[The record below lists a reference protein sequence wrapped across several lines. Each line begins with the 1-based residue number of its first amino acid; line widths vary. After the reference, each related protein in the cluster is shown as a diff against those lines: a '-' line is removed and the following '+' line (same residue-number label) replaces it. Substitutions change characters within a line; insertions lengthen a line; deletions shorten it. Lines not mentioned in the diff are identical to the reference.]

1 MTQSVKKGIP
11 TLERAEREVSERHR
25 PFPCSGRSA
34 SALDPPRTR
43 STITRINLAT
53 LPPQPDLDLGH
64 SKNRYA
70 IMSESLLSSRNLA
83 FELYE
88 VLDAEGLTRRERFA
102 EHSRETFDAALG
114 TARTI
119 AEKYFAPHNRK
130 ADENEPRYENG
141 EAILIPEVK
150 PAVDAFLAAGFLN
163 ASRDFE
169 AGGMQLPTLLSQ
181 ACFAHFQAANVGT
194 TAYPFLTMGAA
205 NLIESFG
212 NDEQK
217 QRFLQP
223 MIEGR
228 FFGTM
233 ALTEP
238 HAGSSLS
245 DIRTRA
251 EPAEDGTYRLRGN
264 KIFISG
270 GDHALSENIVHM
282 VLAKLPDAP
291 GGVKGISLFI
301 VPKFLVNDDGSLG
314 KRNDVLLTGLFHK
327 MGWKGT
333 TSTGLNF
340 GDNGECVGYLVGKP
354 HHGLSYMFQM
364 MNEARIGVG
373 LGAVML
379 GYSGYLY
386 SLDYARDRPQGRLP
400 DSKSPESAPVPII
413 QHADV
418 RRMLLTQKAYVEGA
432 FDLCLYASRLFDD
445 TQTGEAEDARKHAHE
460 LLDLL
465 TPVVKSWPSEFCL
478 KANELAIQVLGG
490 HGYTREYPV
499 EQYYRDNR
507 LNPIHEGT
515 HGIQSLDL
523 LGRKLAQNGGTGL
536 KQLLRL
542 ISDTCE
548 RAQGYDSLHELRQP
562 LEQLVAHVQAVTLG
576 LLTDLAQGR
585 ITSTLANS
593 ALYLKVFG
601 HTIIGWRWLEQAIR
615 AEEGL
620 GKGHSADSDFY
631 KGKLQAARYF
641 LTRELPGCHHELS
654 ILENRDDTCLAMR
667 DDWF

>member
-1 MTQSVKKGIP
+1 
-11 TLERAEREVSERHR
+11 
-25 PFPCSGRSA
+25 
-34 SALDPPRTR
+34 
-43 STITRINLAT
+43 
-53 LPPQPDLDLGH
+53 
-64 SKNRYA
+64 
-70 IMSESLLSSRNLA
+70 MSETLLSSRNLA

-88 VLDAEGLTRRERFA
+88 VLDAEALTQRERFA
-102 EHSRETFDAALG
+102 EHSRETFDAAIT

-119 AEKYFAPHNRK
+119 AEKFFAPHNRK
-130 ADENEPRYENG
+130 NDENEPRYENG
-141 EAILIPEVK
+141 EAVLIPEVK
-150 PAVDAFLAAGFLN
+150 PAVDAFLEAGFLN
-163 ASRDFE
+163 AARSFE

-181 ACFAHFQAANVGT
+181 ACFAHFQSANAAST
-194 TAYPFLTMGAA
+194 SYPFLTMGAA
-205 NLIESFG
+205 NLIENFG
-212 NDEQK
+212 SDEQK

-270 GDHALSENIVHM
+270 GDHPLSENIVHL

-291 GGVKGISLFI
+291 PGVKGISLFI

-314 KRNDVLLTGLFHK
+314 ARNDVLLAGLFHK
-327 MGWKGT
+327 MGWRGT
-333 TSTGLNF
+333 TSTALNF
-340 GDNGECVGYLVGKP
+340 GDKGQCVAYLVGKP

-373 LGAVML
+373 MGAVML
-379 GYSGYLY
+379 GYAGYLY
-386 SLDYARDRPQGRLP
+386 SLEYARERPQGRLP
-400 DSKSPESAPVPII
+400 DSKNPESAPVSII

-418 RRMLLTQKAYVEGA
+418 KRMLLTQKAYVEGS
-432 FDLCLYASRLFDD
+432 FDLGLYAARLFDD
-445 TQTGEAEDARKHAHE
+445 TQTGETEEQRKLAHE

-465 TPVVKSWPSEFCL
+465 TPIVKSWPSEFCL
-478 KANELAIQVLGG
+478 KANELAIQILGG

-523 LGRKLAQNGGTGL
+523 LGRKLAQNGGAGL

-542 ISDTCE
+542 IADTCE
-548 RAQGYDSLHELRQP
+548 RAQAHESLSILRQP
-562 LEQLVAHVQAVTLG
+562 LEQLVARLQSVTLE
-576 LLTDLAQGR
+576 LLTDLAQGKV
-585 ITSTLANS
+585 TATLANS
-593 ALYLKVFG
+593 ALYLKAFG
-601 HTIIGWRWLEQAIR
+601 HTVIGWRWLEQAIR
-615 AEEGL
+615 AQEGL
-620 GKGHSADSDFY
+620 NTGNTADADFY
-631 KGKLQAARYF
+631 NGKLQAARYF
-641 LTRELPGCHHELS
+641 LTWEVPSCHHELA
-654 ILENRDDTCLAMR
+654 ILQARDDVCLSMQN
-667 DDWF
+667 DWF

>member
-1 MTQSVKKGIP
+1 
-11 TLERAEREVSERHR
+11 
-25 PFPCSGRSA
+25 
-34 SALDPPRTR
+34 
-43 STITRINLAT
+43 
-53 LPPQPDLDLGH
+53 
-64 SKNRYA
+64 
-70 IMSESLLSSRNLA
+70 MSETLLSARNLA

-88 VLDAEGLTRRERFA
+88 VLDALSLTQRERFA
-102 EHSRETFDAALG
+102 EHNRETFDAAIG
-114 TARTI
+114 TARSI

-141 EAILIPEVK
+141 AAVLIPDVK
-150 PAVDAFLAAGFLN
+150 PAVDAFLQAGFLN
-163 ASRDFE
+163 AARSFE
-169 AGGMQLPTLLSQ
+169 DGGMQLPTLLSQ
-181 ACFAHFQAANVGT
+181 ACFAHFQAANAGST
-194 TAYPFLTMGAA
+194 SYPFLTMGAA

-212 NDEQK
+212 SEEQK

-251 EPAEDGTYRLRGN
+251 EPADDGSYRLKGN

-270 GDHALSENIVHM
+270 GDHPLSENIVHL

-291 GGVKGISLFI
+291 PGVKGISLFI

-314 KRNDVLLTGLFHK
+314 PRNDVLLAGLFHK
-327 MGWKGT
+327 MGWRGT
-333 TSTGLNF
+333 TSTALNF
-340 GDNGECVGYLVGKP
+340 GDAGHCVGYLVGKP
-354 HHGLSYMFQM
+354 HQGLSYMFQM

-373 LGAVML
+373 MGAVML
-379 GYSGYLY
+379 GYAGYLY
-386 SLDYARDRPQGRLP
+386 SLEYARERPQGRLP
-400 DSKSPESAPVPII
+400 DAKDPATAPVAII
-413 QHADV
+413 NHADV

-432 FDLCLYASRLFDD
+432 FDLGLYAARLFDD
-445 TQTGEAEDARKHAHE
+445 SLTGQTEDAQRQAQE

-465 TPVVKSWPSEFCL
+465 TPIVKSWPSEFCL
-478 KANELAIQVLGG
+478 KANELAIQILGG

-523 LGRKLAQNGGTGL
+523 LGRKLAQNGGAGL
-536 KQLLRL
+536 KQLMRL
-542 ISDTCE
+542 ITDTCE
-548 RAQGYDSLHELRQP
+548 RAQAHPELTTLRQP
-562 LEQLVAHVQAVTLG
+562 LEALLAALQGVTLG
-576 LLTDLAQGR
+576 LLGELAKGQ
-585 ITSTLANS
+585 ITETLANS

-601 HTIIGWRWLEQAIR
+601 HTVIGWRWLEQAIR
-615 AEEGL
+615 AQEGL
-620 GKGHSADSDFY
+620 TAGNAADADFY
-631 KGKLQAARYF
+631 HGKLQAARYF
-641 LTRELPGCHHELS
+641 LTWEVPACHHDLH
-654 ILENRDDTCLAMR
+654 LLKTRDDTCLGMQQ
-667 DDWF
+667 DWF

>member
-1 MTQSVKKGIP
+1 
-11 TLERAEREVSERHR
+11 
-25 PFPCSGRSA
+25 
-34 SALDPPRTR
+34 
-43 STITRINLAT
+43 
-53 LPPQPDLDLGH
+53 
-64 SKNRYA
+64 
-70 IMSESLLSSRNLA
+70 MSETLLSSRNLA

-102 EHSRETFDAALG
+102 EHNRETFDAAIG
-114 TARTI
+114 TARNI

-130 ADENEPRYENG
+130 GDENEPRYENG
-141 EAILIPEVK
+141 QAILIPEVK
-150 PAVDAFLAAGFLN
+150 PAVDAFLEAGFLN
-163 ASRDFE
+163 AARSFD

-181 ACFAHFQAANVGT
+181 ACFAHFQSANAAST
-194 TAYPFLTMGAA
+194 SYPFLTMGAA

-212 NDEQK
+212 TDEQK

-223 MIEGR
+223 MIDGR

-251 EPAEDGTYRLRGN
+251 EPAADGTYRLKGN

-270 GDHALSENIVHM
+270 GDHPLSENIVHM

-291 GGVKGISLFI
+291 PGVKGISLFI
-301 VPKFLVNDDGSLG
+301 VPKFLVNDDGTLG
-314 KRNDVLLTGLFHK
+314 QRNDVLLAGLFHK
-327 MGWKGT
+327 MGWRGT
-333 TSTGLNF
+333 TSTALNF
-340 GDNGECVGYLVGKP
+340 GDNGECVGYLVGEA
-354 HHGLSYMFQM
+354 HRGLSYMFQM

-373 LGAVML
+373 MGAVML
-379 GYSGYLY
+379 GYAGYLY
-386 SLDYARDRPQGRLP
+386 SLEYARERPQGRVP
-400 DSKSPESAPVPII
+400 DSKDPSTAPVAII

-418 RRMLLTQKAYVEGA
+418 RRMLLTQKSYVEGA
-432 FDLCLYASRLFDD
+432 FDLGLYAARLFDD
-445 TQTGEAEDARKHAHE
+445 TTTLETEAERKHAHE

-465 TPVVKSWPSEFCL
+465 TPIVKSWPSEFCL
-478 KANELAIQVLGG
+478 KANELAIQILGG

-523 LGRKLAQNGGTGL
+523 LGRKLAQNGGAGL
-536 KQLLRL
+536 KQLVRL
-542 ISDTCE
+542 IADTAE
-548 RAQGYDSLHELRQP
+548 RAVAYESLTALREP
-562 LEQLVAHVQAVTLG
+562 LEKLVARLQVVTIG
-576 LLTDLAQGR
+576 LLTDLAQGKVN
-585 ITSTLANS
+585 SSLANS

-601 HTIIGWRWLEQAIR
+601 HTVIGWRWLEQAIR

-620 GKGHSADSDFY
+620 VKGNAADTDFY

-641 LTRELPGCHHELS
+641 LTWEVPGCHHELAL
-654 ILENRDDTCLAMR
+654 LEARDDTCLAMQ
-667 DDWF
+667 DEWF

>member
-1 MTQSVKKGIP
+1 
-11 TLERAEREVSERHR
+11 
-25 PFPCSGRSA
+25 
-34 SALDPPRTR
+34 
-43 STITRINLAT
+43 
-53 LPPQPDLDLGH
+53 
-64 SKNRYA
+64 
-70 IMSESLLSSRNLA
+70 MSETLLSSRNLA

-88 VLDAEGLTRRERFA
+88 VLDAEGLTQRERFA
-102 EHSRETFDAALG
+102 EHNRETFDAALG
-114 TARTI
+114 TARSI
-119 AEKYFAPHNRK
+119 AEKFFAPHNRK
-130 ADENEPRYENG
+130 GDEHEPRYEDG
-141 EAILIPEVK
+141 QAVLIPEVK
-150 PAVDAFLAAGFLN
+150 PAVDAFLEAGFLN
-163 ASRDFE
+163 AARSFE

-181 ACFAHFQAANVGT
+181 ACFAHFQAANAAST
-194 TAYPFLTMGAA
+194 SYPFLTMGAA

-212 NDEQK
+212 TEEQK

-223 MIEGR
+223 MIDGR

-251 EPAEDGTYRLRGN
+251 EPAANGSYRLKGN

-270 GDHALSENIVHM
+270 GDHPLSENIVHM

-291 GGVKGISLFI
+291 PGVKGISLFI

-314 KRNDVLLTGLFHK
+314 PRNDVLLAGLFHK
-327 MGWKGT
+327 MGWRGT
-333 TSTGLNF
+333 TSTALNF
-340 GDNGECVGYLVGKP
+340 GDNGQCVGYLVGKP

-373 LGAVML
+373 MGAVML
-379 GYSGYLY
+379 GYAGYLY
-386 SLDYARDRPQGRLP
+386 SLEYARERPQGRLP
-400 DSKSPESAPVPII
+400 DSKDPSTAPVAII

-432 FDLCLYASRLFDD
+432 FDLGLYAARLFDD
-445 TQTGEAEDARKHAHE
+445 TTTLADAAERQQAHE

-465 TPVVKSWPSEFCL
+465 TPIVKSWPSEFCL
-478 KANELAIQVLGG
+478 KANELAIQILGG

-523 LGRKLAQNGGTGL
+523 LGRKLAQNGGAGL
-536 KQLLRL
+536 KRLVRLIAETGERARAHQSLDALRL
-542 ISDTCE
+542 
-548 RAQGYDSLHELRQP
+548 P
-562 LEQLVAHVQAVTLG
+562 LEQLVTRLQSVTLG
-576 LLTDLAQGR
+576 LLGDLASGKV
-585 ITSTLANS
+585 TGTLANS
-593 ALYLKVFG
+593 ALYLKAFG
-601 HTIIGWRWLEQAIR
+601 HAVIGWRWLEQAIR

-620 GKGHSADSDFY
+620 ARAVAADRDFY
-631 KGKLQAARYF
+631 LGKLQAARYF
-641 LTRELPGCHHELS
+641 LTWEVPGCQHELAL
-654 ILENRDDTCLAMR
+654 LEARDDTCLSMQDA
-667 DDWF
+667 WF

>member
-1 MTQSVKKGIP
+1 
-11 TLERAEREVSERHR
+11 
-25 PFPCSGRSA
+25 
-34 SALDPPRTR
+34 
-43 STITRINLAT
+43 
-53 LPPQPDLDLGH
+53 
-64 SKNRYA
+64 
-70 IMSESLLSSRNLA
+70 MSESLLSSRNLA

-88 VLDAEGLTRRERFA
+88 VLDAEALIRRERFA
-102 EHSRETFDAALG
+102 EHSRETFDAAIG

-141 EAILIPEVK
+141 AAVLIPEVK
-150 PAVDAFLAAGFLN
+150 PAVDAFLEAGFLN
-163 ASRDFE
+163 AARDFE

-181 ACFAHFQAANVGT
+181 ACFAHFQAANAGT

-212 NDEQK
+212 SDEQK

-251 EPAEDGTYRLRGN
+251 EPATDGSYRLRGN

-270 GDHALSENIVHM
+270 GDHNLSENIVHM

-301 VPKFLVNDDGSLG
+301 VPKFPVNEDGSLG
-314 KRNDVLLTGLFHK
+314 KRNDVLLAGLFHK

-333 TSTGLNF
+333 TSTALNF

-354 HHGLSYMFQM
+354 HQGLSYMFQM

-373 LGAVML
+373 MGAVML
-379 GYSGYLY
+379 GYAGYLY
-386 SLDYARDRPQGRLP
+386 SLDYARERPQGRLP
-400 DSKSPESAPVPII
+400 DNKSPDSAPVSII
-413 QHADV
+413 QHTDV

-432 FDLCLYASRLFDD
+432 FDLGLYAARLFDD
-445 TQTGEAEDARKHAHE
+445 AQTGETEQIRQQAHE

-465 TPVVKSWPSEFCL
+465 TPIVKSWPSEFCL
-478 KANELAIQVLGG
+478 KANELAIQILGG

-499 EQYYRDNR
+499 EQHYRDNR

-523 LGRKLAQNGGTGL
+523 LGRKLAQNGGAGL
-536 KQLLRL
+536 KQLVRL
-542 ISDTCE
+542 IADTAQ
-548 RAQGYDSLHELRQP
+548 RASTHSQLDHLRQP
-562 LEQLVAHVQAVTLG
+562 LEQLVTALQGVTVG
-576 LLTDLAQGR
+576 LLTDLAQGKVNVA
-585 ITSTLANS
+585 LANS
-593 ALYLKVFG
+593 ALYLKAFG
-601 HTIIGWRWLEQAIR
+601 HTVIGWRWLEQAIR

-620 GKGHSADSDFY
+620 SRGNAADVDFY

-641 LTRELPGCHHELS
+641 LTWEVPACHHELA
-654 ILENRDDTCLAMR
+654 ILQARDDVCLSMQNE
-667 DDWF
+667 WF

>member
-1 MTQSVKKGIP
+1 
-11 TLERAEREVSERHR
+11 
-25 PFPCSGRSA
+25 
-34 SALDPPRTR
+34 
-43 STITRINLAT
+43 
-53 LPPQPDLDLGH
+53 
-64 SKNRYA
+64 
-70 IMSESLLSSRNLA
+70 MSETLLSSRNLA

-119 AEKYFAPHNRK
+119 AEKFFAPHNRK
-130 ADENEPRYENG
+130 NDENEPRYENG

-150 PAVDAFLAAGFLN
+150 PAVDAFLEAGFLN
-163 ASRDFE
+163 AARSFDD
-169 AGGMQLPTLLSQ
+169 GGMQLPTLLSQ
-181 ACFAHFQAANVGT
+181 ACFAHFQSANAAST
-194 TAYPFLTMGAA
+194 SYPFLTMGAA

-212 NDEQK
+212 SDEQK
-217 QRFLQP
+217 RRFLQP
-223 MIEGR
+223 MIDGR

-238 HAGSSLS
+238 HAGSSLA

-251 EPAEDGTYRLRGN
+251 EPAADGSYRLKGN

-270 GDHALSENIVHM
+270 GDHPLSENIVHM

-291 GGVKGISLFI
+291 PGVKGISLFI

-314 KRNDVLLTGLFHK
+314 PRNDVLLAGLFHK
-327 MGWKGT
+327 MGWRGT
-333 TSTGLNF
+333 TSTALNF
-340 GDNGECVGYLVGKP
+340 GDNGNCVGYLVGKP

-373 LGAVML
+373 MGAVML
-379 GYSGYLY
+379 GYAGYLY
-386 SLDYARDRPQGRLP
+386 SLEYARERPQGRLP
-400 DSKSPESAPVPII
+400 DSKDPSTAPVAII

-418 RRMLLTQKAYVEGA
+418 KRMLLTQKAYVEGA
-432 FDLCLYASRLFDD
+432 FDLGLYAARLFDD
-445 TQTGEAEDARKHAHE
+445 TTTLESAAERQQAHE

-465 TPVVKSWPSEFCL
+465 TPIVKSWPSEFCL
-478 KANELAIQVLGG
+478 KANELAIQILGG

-523 LGRKLAQNGGTGL
+523 LGRKLAQNGGAGL
-536 KQLLRL
+536 KQLIRL
-542 ISDTCE
+542 IADTGQ
-548 RAQGYDSLHELRQP
+548 RAAAHTSLDALREP
-562 LEQLVAHVQAVTLG
+562 LEQLVDRLQEVTLG
-576 LLTDLAQGR
+576 LLGDLARGKVVD
-585 ITSTLANS
+585 SLANS
-593 ALYLKVFG
+593 ALYLKAFG
-601 HTIIGWRWLEQAIR
+601 HTVIGWRWLEQAVR

-620 GKGHSADSDFY
+620 ARGNAADLAFY

-641 LTRELPGCHHELS
+641 LTWEVPGCHHELA
-654 ILENRDDTCLAMR
+654 ILQARDDTCLSMR
-667 DDWF
+667 EEWF

>member
-1 MTQSVKKGIP
+1 
-11 TLERAEREVSERHR
+11 
-25 PFPCSGRSA
+25 
-34 SALDPPRTR
+34 
-43 STITRINLAT
+43 
-53 LPPQPDLDLGH
+53 
-64 SKNRYA
+64 
-70 IMSESLLSSRNLA
+70 MSETLLCSRNLA

-88 VLDAEGLTRRERFA
+88 VLDAEALTRRERFA
-102 EHSRETFDAALG
+102 DHSRETFNAAIS
-114 TARTI
+114 TARSI

-130 ADENEPRYENG
+130 ADENEPRFENG

-150 PAVDAFLAAGFLN
+150 PAVDAFLHAGFLN
-163 ASRDFE
+163 ATRDFE

-205 NLIESFG
+205 NLIESFASQ
-212 NDEQK
+212 EQK

-223 MIEGR
+223 MLEGR

-238 HAGSSLS
+238 HAGSSLA

-251 EPAEDGTYRLRGN
+251 EPAADGSYRLRGN

-270 GDHALSENIVHM
+270 GDHSLAENIVHL

-291 GGVKGISLFI
+291 AGVKGISLFI
-301 VPKFLVNDDGSLG
+301 VPKFMVNDDGSLG
-314 KRNDVLLTGLFHK
+314 SRNDVLLAGLFHK
-327 MGWKGT
+327 MGWRGT
-333 TSTGLNF
+333 TSTALNF
-340 GDNGECVGYLVGKP
+340 GDNGQCVGYLVGKP

-379 GYSGYLY
+379 GYAGYLY
-386 SLDYARDRPQGRLP
+386 SLDYARQRPQGRLP
-400 DSKSPESAPVPII
+400 DNKSPGGAPVPII
-413 QHADV
+413 QHTDV

-432 FDLCLYASRLFDD
+432 FDLALYAARLFDD
-445 TQTGEAEDARKHAHE
+445 TQTADTEQARQDAQA

-465 TPVVKSWPSEFCL
+465 TPIVKSWPSEFCL

-490 HGYTREYPV
+490 HGYTRDYPV
-499 EQYYRDNR
+499 EQFYRDNR

-523 LGRKLAQNGGTGL
+523 LGRKLAQGGGAGL
-536 KQLLRL
+536 TQLTRRMTASMEHSHAFAEL
-542 ISDTCE
+542 
-548 RAQGYDSLHELRQP
+548 AELRQP
-562 LEQLVAHVQAVTLG
+562 LEHLLSRLQAVTLG
-576 LLTDLAQGR
+576 LLGDLAQGQVN
-585 ITSTLANS
+585 TTLANS

-601 HTIIGWRWLEQAIR
+601 HAVIGWRWLEQAIH
-615 AEEGL
+615 ASQGL
-620 GKGHSADSDFY
+620 SQGNAADVAFY
-631 KGKLQAARYF
+631 RGKLQAARYF
-641 LTRELPGCHHELS
+641 LTWEVPGCHHELA
-654 ILENRDDTCLAMR
+654 ILERRDATCLTMR
-667 DDWF
+667 EDWF

>member
-1 MTQSVKKGIP
+1 
-11 TLERAEREVSERHR
+11 
-25 PFPCSGRSA
+25 
-34 SALDPPRTR
+34 
-43 STITRINLAT
+43 
-53 LPPQPDLDLGH
+53 
-64 SKNRYA
+64 
-70 IMSESLLSSRNLA
+70 MSETLLSSRNLA

-102 EHSRETFDAALG
+102 EHNRETFDAAIG
-114 TARTI
+114 TARNI

-130 ADENEPRYENG
+130 GDENEPRYEDG
-141 EAILIPEVK
+141 KAILIPEVK
-150 PAVDAFLAAGFLN
+150 PAVDAFLEAGFLN
-163 ASRDFE
+163 AARSFDT
-169 AGGMQLPTLLSQ
+169 GGMQLPTLLSQ
-181 ACFAHFQAANVGT
+181 ACFAHFQSANAAST
-194 TAYPFLTMGAA
+194 SYPFLTMGAA

-212 NDEQK
+212 TDEQK

-223 MIEGR
+223 MIDGR

-251 EPAEDGTYRLRGN
+251 EPASDGSYRLKGN

-270 GDHALSENIVHM
+270 GDHPLSENIVHM

-291 GGVKGISLFI
+291 AGVKGISLFI

-314 KRNDVLLTGLFHK
+314 QRNDVLLAGLFHK
-327 MGWKGT
+327 MGWRGT
-333 TSTGLNF
+333 TSTALNF
-340 GDNGECVGYLVGKP
+340 GDNGECVGYLVGEP
-354 HHGLSYMFQM
+354 HRGLSYMFQM

-373 LGAVML
+373 MGAVML
-379 GYSGYLY
+379 GYAGYLY
-386 SLDYARDRPQGRLP
+386 SLEYARERPQGRVP
-400 DSKSPESAPVPII
+400 DSKDPTTAPVAII

-418 RRMLLTQKAYVEGA
+418 RRMLLTQKSYVEGA
-432 FDLCLYASRLFDD
+432 FDLGLYAARLFDD
-445 TQTGEAEDARKHAHE
+445 TTTLESEAERRQAHE

-465 TPVVKSWPSEFCL
+465 TPIVKSWPSEFCL
-478 KANELAIQVLGG
+478 KANELAIQILGG

-523 LGRKLAQNGGTGL
+523 LGRKLAQNGGAGL
-536 KQLLRL
+536 KQLIRL
-542 ISDTCE
+542 IANTAE
-548 RAQGYDSLHELRQP
+548 RATAYESLTALREP
-562 LEQLVAHVQAVTLG
+562 LEKLVARLQTVTIG
-576 LLTDLAQGR
+576 LLTDLAQGKVN
-585 ITSTLANS
+585 SSLANS

-601 HTIIGWRWLEQAIR
+601 HTVIGWRWLEQAIR

-620 GKGHSADSDFY
+620 AKGTAADADFY

-641 LTRELPGCHHELS
+641 LTWEVPGCHHELAL
-654 ILENRDDTCLAMR
+654 LETRDDTCLAMQ
-667 DDWF
+667 DTWF

>member
-1 MTQSVKKGIP
+1 
-11 TLERAEREVSERHR
+11 
-25 PFPCSGRSA
+25 
-34 SALDPPRTR
+34 
-43 STITRINLAT
+43 
-53 LPPQPDLDLGH
+53 
-64 SKNRYA
+64 
-70 IMSESLLSSRNLA
+70 MSETLLSSRNLA

-88 VLDAEGLTRRERFA
+88 VLDAEALIRRERFA
-102 EHSRETFDAALG
+102 EHSRETFDAAIG

-141 EAILIPEVK
+141 EAVLIPEVK
-150 PAVDAFLAAGFLN
+150 PAVDAFLEAGFLN
-163 ASRDFE
+163 AARDFE
-169 AGGMQLPTLLSQ
+169 EGGMQLPTLLSQ
-181 ACFAHFQAANVGT
+181 ACFAHFQAANAGT
-194 TAYPFLTMGAA
+194 TAYPFLSMGVA

-212 NDEQK
+212 SDEQK

-223 MIEGR
+223 IIEGR

-251 EPAEDGTYRLRGN
+251 EPAADGSYRLRGN

-270 GDHALSENIVHM
+270 GDHSLSENIVHM

-291 GGVKGISLFI
+291 AGVKGISLFI
-301 VPKFLVNDDGSLG
+301 VPKFLVNEDGSNG
-314 KRNDVLLTGLFHK
+314 PRNDVILAGLFHK
-327 MGWKGT
+327 MGWRGT
-333 TSTGLNF
+333 TSTALNF
-340 GDNGECVGYLVGKP
+340 GDNGQCVGYLVGKP
-354 HHGLSYMFQM
+354 HQGLSYMFQM

-373 LGAVML
+373 MGAIML
-379 GYSGYLY
+379 GYAGYLY
-386 SLDYARDRPQGRLP
+386 SLDYARERPQGRLP
-400 DSKSPESAPVPII
+400 DNRDPQSAPVPII

-432 FDLCLYASRLFDD
+432 FDLGLYSARLFDD
-445 TQTGEAEDARKHAHE
+445 TQTGETEEGRHQAQE

-465 TPVVKSWPSEFCL
+465 TPIVKSWPSEFCL
-478 KANELAIQVLGG
+478 KANELAIQILGG

-523 LGRKLAQNGGTGL
+523 LGRKLAQNNGAGL
-536 KQLLRL
+536 KQLIRL
-542 ISDTCE
+542 IADTTR
-548 RAQGYDSLHELRQP
+548 RASAHESLDALRQP
-562 LEQLVAHVQAVTLG
+562 LEQLVTRLQTVTVG
-576 LLTDLAQGR
+576 LLTDLAQGKVS
-585 ITSTLANS
+585 TTLANS

-601 HTIIGWRWLEQAIR
+601 HTVIGWRWLEQAIR
-615 AEEGL
+615 ATEGL
-620 GKGHSADSDFY
+620 ARNNPSDADFY
-631 KGKLQAARYF
+631 QGKLQAARYF
-641 LTRELPGCHHELS
+641 LTWEIPGCNHELTL
-654 ILENRDDTCLAMR
+654 LENRDDACLGMQAE
-667 DDWF
+667 WF

>member
-1 MTQSVKKGIP
+1 
-11 TLERAEREVSERHR
+11 
-25 PFPCSGRSA
+25 
-34 SALDPPRTR
+34 
-43 STITRINLAT
+43 
-53 LPPQPDLDLGH
+53 
-64 SKNRYA
+64 
-70 IMSESLLSSRNLA
+70 MSETLLCSRNLA

-88 VLDAEGLTRRERFA
+88 VLDAQALTRRERFA
-102 EHSRETFDAALG
+102 EHNRETFDAAIS

-119 AEKYFAPHNRK
+119 AEKFFAPHNRK
-130 ADENEPRYENG
+130 ADENEPRYEQG
-141 EAILIPEVK
+141 EAMLIPEVK
-150 PAVDAFLAAGFLN
+150 PAVDAFLDAGFLN
-163 ASRDFE
+163 ATRSFE

-181 ACFAHFQAANVGT
+181 ACFAHFQAANAGS

-212 NDEQK
+212 SDEQK

-270 GDHALSENIVHM
+270 GDHQLSENIVHM

-291 GGVKGISLFI
+291 AGVKGISLFI

-314 KRNDVLLTGLFHK
+314 PRNDVLLAGLFHK
-327 MGWKGT
+327 MGWRGT
-333 TSTGLNF
+333 TSTALNF
-340 GDNGECVGYLVGKP
+340 GDDGACVGYLVDKP
-354 HHGLSYMFQM
+354 HQGLSYMFQM

-373 LGAVML
+373 MGAVML
-379 GYSGYLY
+379 GYAGYLY
-386 SLDYARDRPQGRLP
+386 SLDYARQRPQGRLP
-400 DSKSPESAPVPII
+400 DNKSPDSAPVAII
-413 QHADV
+413 EHADV

-432 FDLCLYASRLFDD
+432 FDLGLYAARLFDD
-445 TQTGEAEDARKHAHE
+445 TTTGETAEAREQAQE

-465 TPVVKSWPSEFCL
+465 TPIVKSWPSEFCL
-478 KANELAIQVLGG
+478 KANELAIQILGG

-523 LGRKLAQNGGTGL
+523 LGRKLAQNGGAGL
-536 KQLLRL
+536 KQLIRL
-542 ISDTCE
+542 IAETCE
-548 RAQGYDSLHELRQP
+548 QAKSYESLNALRTP
-562 LEQLVAHVQAVTLG
+562 LEQLVARLQTVTLG
-576 LLTDLAQGR
+576 LLSDLAQGKV
-585 ITSTLANS
+585 TSTLANS
-593 ALYLKVFG
+593 ALYLKAFG
-601 HTIIGWRWLEQAIR
+601 HAVIGWRWLEQAIR
-615 AEEGL
+615 AGQGL
-620 GKGHSADSDFY
+620 ATGNAADADFY

-641 LTRELPGCHHELS
+641 LTWEVPGCHHELA
-654 ILENRDDTCLAMR
+654 ILEARDDTCLTMQ
-667 DDWF
+667 DEWF

>member
-1 MTQSVKKGIP
+1 
-11 TLERAEREVSERHR
+11 
-25 PFPCSGRSA
+25 
-34 SALDPPRTR
+34 
-43 STITRINLAT
+43 
-53 LPPQPDLDLGH
+53 
-64 SKNRYA
+64 
-70 IMSESLLSSRNLA
+70 MSETLLSSRNLA

-102 EHSRETFDAALG
+102 EHNRETFDAAIG
-114 TARTI
+114 TARNI

-130 ADENEPRYENG
+130 GDENEPRYENG
-141 EAILIPEVK
+141 QAILIPEVK
-150 PAVDAFLAAGFLN
+150 PAVDAFLEAGFLN
-163 ASRDFE
+163 AARSFD

-181 ACFAHFQAANVGT
+181 ACFAHFQSANAAST
-194 TAYPFLTMGAA
+194 SYPFLTMGAA

-212 NDEQK
+212 TDEQK

-223 MIEGR
+223 MIDGR

-251 EPAEDGTYRLRGN
+251 EPAADGTYRLKGN

-270 GDHALSENIVHM
+270 GDHPLSENIVHM

-291 GGVKGISLFI
+291 PGVKGISLFI
-301 VPKFLVNDDGSLG
+301 VPKFLVNDDGTLG
-314 KRNDVLLTGLFHK
+314 QRNDVLLAGLFHK
-327 MGWKGT
+327 MGWRGT
-333 TSTGLNF
+333 TSTALNF
-340 GDNGECVGYLVGKP
+340 GDNGECVGYLVGEA
-354 HHGLSYMFQM
+354 HRGLSYMFQM

-373 LGAVML
+373 MGAVML
-379 GYSGYLY
+379 GYAGYLY
-386 SLDYARDRPQGRLP
+386 SLEYARERPQGRVP
-400 DSKSPESAPVPII
+400 DSKDPTTAPVAII

-418 RRMLLTQKAYVEGA
+418 RRMLLTQKSYVEGA
-432 FDLCLYASRLFDD
+432 FDLGLYAARLFDD
-445 TQTGEAEDARKHAHE
+445 TTTLETEAERKHAHE

-465 TPVVKSWPSEFCL
+465 TPIVKSWPSEFCL
-478 KANELAIQVLGG
+478 KANELAIQILGG

-523 LGRKLAQNGGTGL
+523 LGRKLAQNGGAGL
-536 KQLLRL
+536 KQLVRL
-542 ISDTCE
+542 IADTAE
-548 RAQGYDSLHELRQP
+548 RAAAYESLTALREP
-562 LEQLVAHVQAVTLG
+562 LEKLVARLQVVTIG
-576 LLTDLAQGR
+576 LLTDLAQGKVN
-585 ITSTLANS
+585 SSLANS

-601 HTIIGWRWLEQAIR
+601 HTVIGWRWLEQAIR

-620 GKGHSADSDFY
+620 AKGNAADADFY

-641 LTRELPGCHHELS
+641 LTWEVPGCHHELAL
-654 ILENRDDTCLAMR
+654 LEARDDTCLAMQ
-667 DDWF
+667 DAWF

>member
-1 MTQSVKKGIP
+1 
-11 TLERAEREVSERHR
+11 
-25 PFPCSGRSA
+25 
-34 SALDPPRTR
+34 
-43 STITRINLAT
+43 
-53 LPPQPDLDLGH
+53 
-64 SKNRYA
+64 
-70 IMSESLLSSRNLA
+70 MSETLLSSRNLA

-88 VLDAEGLTRRERFA
+88 VLDAEALIQRERFA
-102 EHSRETFDAALG
+102 EHSRETFDAAIT

-130 ADENEPRYENG
+130 NDENEPRYENG
-141 EAILIPEVK
+141 EAVLIPEVK
-150 PAVDAFLAAGFLN
+150 PAVDAFLEAGFLN
-163 ASRDFE
+163 AARSFE

-181 ACFAHFQAANVGT
+181 ACFAHFQSANAAST
-194 TAYPFLTMGAA
+194 SYPFLTMGAA
-205 NLIESFG
+205 NLIENFG
-212 NDEQK
+212 SDEQK

-270 GDHALSENIVHM
+270 GDHPLSENIVHL

-291 GGVKGISLFI
+291 PGVKGISLFI

-314 KRNDVLLTGLFHK
+314 ARNDVLLAGLFHK
-327 MGWKGT
+327 MGWRGT
-333 TSTGLNF
+333 TSTALNF
-340 GDNGECVGYLVGKP
+340 GDNAQCVGYLVGKP

-373 LGAVML
+373 MGAVML
-379 GYSGYLY
+379 GYAGYLY
-386 SLDYARDRPQGRLP
+386 SLEYARERPQGRLP
-400 DSKSPESAPVPII
+400 DSKNPESAPVSII

-418 RRMLLTQKAYVEGA
+418 KRMLLTQKAYVEGS
-432 FDLCLYASRLFDD
+432 FDLGLYAARLFDD
-445 TQTGEAEDARKHAHE
+445 TQTGETEDQRKLAHE

-465 TPVVKSWPSEFCL
+465 TPIVKSWPSEFCL
-478 KANELAIQVLGG
+478 KANELAIQILGG

-523 LGRKLAQNGGTGL
+523 LGRKLAQNGGAGL
-536 KQLLRL
+536 KQLVRL
-542 ISDTCE
+542 IADTCE
-548 RAQGYDSLHELRQP
+548 RAHAHESLSTLRQP
-562 LEQLVAHVQAVTLG
+562 LEQLVARLQSVTLE
-576 LLTDLAQGR
+576 LLTDLAQGKV
-585 ITSTLANS
+585 TATLANS
-593 ALYLKVFG
+593 ALYLKAFG
-601 HTIIGWRWLEQAIR
+601 HTVIGWRWLEQAIR
-615 AEEGL
+615 AQEGL
-620 GKGHSADSDFY
+620 NTGNTADADFY

-641 LTRELPGCHHELS
+641 LTWEVPACHHELA
-654 ILENRDDTCLAMR
+654 ILQARDDVCLSMQN
-667 DDWF
+667 DWF

>member
-1 MTQSVKKGIP
+1 
-11 TLERAEREVSERHR
+11 
-25 PFPCSGRSA
+25 
-34 SALDPPRTR
+34 
-43 STITRINLAT
+43 
-53 LPPQPDLDLGH
+53 
-64 SKNRYA
+64 
-70 IMSESLLSSRNLA
+70 MSETLLSSRNLA

-88 VLDAEGLTRRERFA
+88 VLDAEGLTQRERFA
-102 EHSRETFDAALG
+102 EHNRETFDAALG
-114 TARTI
+114 TARSI
-119 AEKYFAPHNRK
+119 AEKFFAPHNRK
-130 ADENEPRYENG
+130 GDEHEPRYEDG
-141 EAILIPEVK
+141 QAVLIPEVK
-150 PAVDAFLAAGFLN
+150 PAVDAFLEAGFLN
-163 ASRDFE
+163 AARSFE

-181 ACFAHFQAANVGT
+181 ACFAHFQAANAAST
-194 TAYPFLTMGAA
+194 SYPFLTMGAA

-212 NDEQK
+212 TEEQK

-223 MIEGR
+223 MIDGR

-251 EPAEDGTYRLRGN
+251 EPAADGSYRLKGN

-270 GDHALSENIVHM
+270 GDHPLSENIVHM

-291 GGVKGISLFI
+291 PGVKGISLFI

-314 KRNDVLLTGLFHK
+314 PRNDVLLAGLFHK
-327 MGWKGT
+327 MGWRGT
-333 TSTGLNF
+333 TSTALNF
-340 GDNGECVGYLVGKP
+340 GDNGQCVGYLVGKP

-373 LGAVML
+373 MGAVML
-379 GYSGYLY
+379 GYAGYLY
-386 SLDYARDRPQGRLP
+386 SLEYARERPQGRLP
-400 DSKSPESAPVPII
+400 DSKDPSTAPVAII

-432 FDLCLYASRLFDD
+432 FDLGLYAARLFDD
-445 TQTGEAEDARKHAHE
+445 TTTLADAAERQQAHE

-465 TPVVKSWPSEFCL
+465 TPIVKSWPSEFCL
-478 KANELAIQVLGG
+478 KANELAIQILGG

-523 LGRKLAQNGGTGL
+523 LGRKLAQNGGAGL
-536 KQLLRL
+536 KRLVRLIAETGERAGAHQSLDALRL
-542 ISDTCE
+542 
-548 RAQGYDSLHELRQP
+548 P
-562 LEQLVAHVQAVTLG
+562 LEQLVTRLQNVTLG
-576 LLTDLAQGR
+576 LLGDLASGKV
-585 ITSTLANS
+585 TSTLANS
-593 ALYLKVFG
+593 ALYLKAFG
-601 HTIIGWRWLEQAIR
+601 HAVIGWRWLEQAIR

-620 GKGHSADSDFY
+620 AQAVAADRDFY
-631 KGKLQAARYF
+631 LGKLQAARYF
-641 LTRELPGCHHELS
+641 LTWEVPGCQHELAL
-654 ILENRDDTCLAMR
+654 LEARDDTCLSMQDA
-667 DDWF
+667 WF

>member
-1 MTQSVKKGIP
+1 
-11 TLERAEREVSERHR
+11 
-25 PFPCSGRSA
+25 
-34 SALDPPRTR
+34 
-43 STITRINLAT
+43 
-53 LPPQPDLDLGH
+53 
-64 SKNRYA
+64 
-70 IMSESLLSSRNLA
+70 MSESLLSSRNLA

-88 VLDAEGLTRRERFA
+88 VLDAEALIRRERFA
-102 EHSRETFDAALG
+102 EHTRETFDAAIG

-130 ADENEPRYENG
+130 ADENEPRYEHG
-141 EAILIPEVK
+141 AAVLIPEVK
-150 PAVDAFLAAGFLN
+150 PAVDAFLEAGFLN
-163 ASRDFE
+163 AARDFE

-181 ACFAHFQAANVGT
+181 ACFAHFQAANAGT

-251 EPAEDGTYRLRGN
+251 EPAADGSYRLRGN

-270 GDHALSENIVHM
+270 GDHNLSENIVHM

-301 VPKFLVNDDGSLG
+301 VPKFLINDDGSLG
-314 KRNDVLLTGLFHK
+314 RRNDVLLAGLFHK

-333 TSTGLNF
+333 TSTALNF

-373 LGAVML
+373 MGAVML
-379 GYSGYLY
+379 GYAGYLY
-386 SLDYARDRPQGRLP
+386 SLDYARERPQGRLP
-400 DSKSPESAPVPII
+400 DNKSPDSAPVSII
-413 QHADV
+413 QHTDV

-432 FDLCLYASRLFDD
+432 FDLGLYAARLFDD
-445 TQTGEAEDARKHAHE
+445 AQTGETEQMRQQAHE

-465 TPVVKSWPSEFCL
+465 TPIVKSWPSEFCL
-478 KANELAIQVLGG
+478 KANELAIQILGG

-499 EQYYRDNR
+499 EQHYRDNR

-523 LGRKLAQNGGTGL
+523 LGRKLAQNGGAGL
-536 KQLLRL
+536 KQLVRL
-542 ISDTCE
+542 IADTAQ
-548 RAQGYDSLHELRQP
+548 RASAHSQLDHLRQP
-562 LEQLVAHVQAVTLG
+562 LEQLVTALQGVTVG
-576 LLTDLAQGR
+576 LLTDLAQGNVNVA
-585 ITSTLANS
+585 LANS
-593 ALYLKVFG
+593 ALYLKAFG
-601 HTIIGWRWLEQAIR
+601 HTVIGWRWLEQAIR

-620 GKGHSADSDFY
+620 SKGNAADVDFY

-641 LTRELPGCHHELS
+641 LTWEVPACHHDLA
-654 ILENRDDTCLAMR
+654 ILQARDDVCLSMQNE
-667 DDWF
+667 WF